1 MKRKFLGFL
10 AMLTITV
17 GTFSGCVQTGTGGAP
32 QIPNYNADIQTVAPE
47 DITTEHFVAEE
58 NTTYYT
64 SQGLSLMMEVNGAF
78 LEMEYF
84 SLDGDKRV
92 YDNLHFYEDDY
103 FYMITDDYKDLY
115 ASLGD
120 SADLEYA
127 EEEKQSGEDI
137 QINVKKSGIYKL
149 TFDTSTLKF
158 DMEFKAEIQT
168 PVYYTIKKCQI
179 YSVATKW
186 VDMGGNSANEDEFVI
201 NNFYIGVNQF
211 ISFQDTTHTSL
222 YKVSLDEN
230 CNEKYGSYRYPSV
243 VINVGGNYNIYI
255 NKKTY
260 VVRLELLNPDTAIY
274 SCVYYDGA
282 DFITLQPCE
291 NDIPYIF
298 RHRLTIT
305 TANDT
310 KVPQFH
316 TEKYRTYDL
325 TVMDTAGVLTRTN
338 KGNYYFRKTGTYDL
352 TVNLKTFELSVELLP
367 E

>member
-1 MKRKFLGFL
+1 MKRKVLGFL
-10 AMLTITV
+10 ATLTITV
-17 GTFSGCVQTGTGGAP
+17 GVFSGCIPTGTGGAP

-64 SQGLSLMMEVNGAF
+64 SQGLSLMVEVNGAF

-92 YDNLHFYEDDY
+92 YDNLYFYKDDY
-103 FYMITDDYKDLY
+103 FYMITGDYKDLY

-120 SADLEYA
+120 FADLEYA

-137 QINVKKSGIYKL
+137 QINIKKSGIYKL

-158 DMEFKAEIQT
+158 DMEYKAEIQT

-179 YSVATKW
+179 YSVATNW
-186 VDMGGNSANEDEFVI
+186 VDMGVNSANEEEFVI
-201 NNFYIGVNQF
+201 NNFSIGVNQF

-222 YKVSLDEN
+222 YKVSLDES
-230 CNEKYGSYRYPSV
+230 CNEKYGSYQYPSV
-243 VINVGGNYNIYI
+243 MVNVGGNYNIYI

-260 VVRLELLNPDTAIY
+260 VVRLELLNPNTAIY

-282 DFITLQPCE
+282 DFITLQPYE
-291 NDIPYIF
+291 TDIPYIF
-298 RHRLTIT
+298 RQRVTIA

-310 KVPQFH
+310 QVPKFH
-316 TEKYRTYDL
+316 TEKYRTYHL
-325 TVMDTAGVLTRTN
+325 TVVDTASLLTRSS
-338 KGNYYFRKTGTYDL
+338 KGNYYFKKAGTYDII
-352 TVNLKTFELSVELLP
+352 VNLKNFELTVELLP